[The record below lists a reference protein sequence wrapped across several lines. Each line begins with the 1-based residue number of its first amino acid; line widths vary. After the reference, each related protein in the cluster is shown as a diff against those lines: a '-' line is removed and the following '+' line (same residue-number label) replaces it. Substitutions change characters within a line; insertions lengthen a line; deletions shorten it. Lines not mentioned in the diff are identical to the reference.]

1 MKVYI
6 DPSAPPYIAD
16 NYAVPPDSA
25 LENTVSPTGSVNYI
39 RTTVM
44 READSLEANIGIKK
58 RMESVQYFDGL
69 GRPVQTVNVQ
79 GSPDKTDIVQ
89 AMAYDGFG
97 RESIHYL
104 PYVNS
109 NNTGAYTANP
119 KPAAEAF
126 YSSNPPAGR
135 EAIDSAWNQTL
146 YEASPLNRQTGMRG
160 PGDWYQKPTSIEY
173 LTNTETVKNWSV
185 TGNPATYP
193 QDDFAANRLYVTQY
207 TDEDGNQTREYKD
220 KLGRVVCKASHR
232 RDKLAGDPLRV
243 R

>member
-1 MKVYI
+1 
-6 DPSAPPYIAD
+6 
-16 NYAVPPDSA
+16 
-25 LENTVSPTGSVNYI
+25 
-39 RTTVM
+39 
-44 READSLEANIGIKK
+44 
-58 RMESVQYFDGL
+58 
-69 GRPVQTVNVQ
+69 
-79 GSPDKTDIVQ
+79 
-89 AMAYDGFG
+89 MAYDGFG

-193 QDDFAANRLYVTQY
+193 SADIAANQLYVTQY

-220 KLGRVVCKASHR
+220 KLGRVVCKASHDGTTWLETHYVYDDFGLLRCVVPPKATSPSDTELCYYYQYDGRKRMIVKDLPGAAPVYLVYDNRDRLVMTQDGEQR
-232 RDKLAGDPLRV
+232 REWRHLDCHYLR
-243 R
+243 